1 VNAFTAPQVSLGNLD
16 AESAAT
22 LIAAAA
28 DIALI
33 VDKGGVVRDVAFQ
46 ATGLAEEL
54 EGAGKW
60 LGRAWA
66 DLVTPESRPKIADLI
81 RDAASQNPPKWR
93 HINYRD
99 RAGGD
104 IPILFATVRSSGD
117 GRMVAFGRDLRPMS
131 VLQQRLINAQ
141 QSMERDYSRIRHV
154 ETRYQLLL
162 QTSLDAIFIL
172 DGANQ
177 TVVEANPQARA
188 LVGDGPRRRQNAGLK
203 DIFAPDSVPAVQ
215 ALLATVR
222 ATGRADDVRAHLIDE
237 NRDVLVVASLF
248 REDPASFFLVRIVAS
263 KDDPNHVSVPKL
275 KSKLLKLVESAP
287 DGFVVTNPEGRIITA
302 NAAFLGMAQL
312 PTEELVRG
320 EMLSRW
326 VGRPGVEVDVIVAN
340 LLQRGAVRLFATTL
354 QGEHGVS
361 ADVEICAASVMN
373 GGRQCF
379 GFAIRNVGR
388 RIPAEPREGAMLPRS
403 IQQLTELIGRVAL
416 KDLVRESTDVIER
429 LCIETALEMT
439 GDNRASAAEMLGL
452 SRQSLYVKLR
462 RYGLGDLASEGA

>member
-1 VNAFTAPQVSLGNLD
+1 MNAFTAPQVSLGNLD

-46 ATGLAEEL
+46 SRDLADEL
-54 EGAGKW
+54 DPAGRW
-60 LGRAWA
+60 LGRPWA
-66 DLVTPESRPKIADLI
+66 DLVTSESRPKVADLI

-93 HINYRD
+93 HINYRG
-99 RAGGD
+99 RAGAD
-104 IPILFATVRSSGD
+104 IPILFATVRSSSD

-131 VLQQRLINAQ
+131 VLQQRLVNAQ

-162 QTSLDAIFIL
+162 QTSLDAIFIF
-172 DGANQ
+172 DGASQ
-177 TVVEANPQARA
+177 AVVEANPQARA
-188 LVGDGPRRRQNAGLK
+188 LIGEGTRRRQSAGLK
-203 DIFAPDSVPAVQ
+203 DIFTPDTVPAVQ

-222 ATGRADDVRAHLIDE
+222 ATGRADDVRANLSHE
-237 NRDVLVVASLF
+237 NRDVLVVASQF
-248 REDPASFFLVRIVAS
+248 REDPNLYFLVRIAAAQG
-263 KDDPNHVSVPKL
+263 DPNNVSIPKL

-287 DGFVVTNPEGRIITA
+287 DGFVVTDLEGRVMTA
-302 NAAFLGMAQL
+302 NAAFLDMAQL

-320 EMLSRW
+320 ESLSRW
-326 VGRPGVEVDVIVAN
+326 VGRPGVEVDVLVAN
-340 LLQRGAVRLFATTL
+340 LLQRGAVRLFSTTL

-361 ADVEICAASVMN
+361 ADIEICAASVMN

-388 RIPAEPREGAMLPRS
+388 RLPAEPRETPMLPRS

-462 RYGLGDLASEGA
+462 RYGLGDIASEGA

>member
-28 DIALI
+28 DIALV
-33 VDKGGVVRDVAFQ
+33 VDKGGIVRDVAFQ
-46 ATGLAEEL
+46 SKELAQEL
-54 EGAGKW
+54 DAAGKW
-60 LGRAWA
+60 LGRPWG
-66 DLVTPESRPKIADLI
+66 DLVTTESRPKIAELI

-99 RAGGD
+99 RAGAD
-104 IPILFATVRSSGD
+104 IPILFATVRSSND

-172 DGANQ
+172 DGATH

-188 LVGDGPRRRQNAGLK
+188 LIAEGTRRRSAGLK

-222 ATGRADDVRAHLIDE
+222 ATGRGDDVRANLIEE
-237 NRDVLVVASLF
+237 NRDVLVVASQF
-248 REDPASFFLVRIVAS
+248 REDPASFFLVRIAATQG
-263 KDDPNHVSVPKL
+263 DPNNVSIPKL

-287 DGFVVTNPEGRIITA
+287 DGFVVTDLEGRVMTA
-302 NAAFLGMAQL
+302 NAAFLDMAQL
-312 PTEELVRG
+312 PTEELVRS
-320 EMLSRW
+320 EPLSRW
-326 VGRPGVEVDVIVAN
+326 VGRPGVEVDVLVAN
-340 LLQRGAVRLFATTL
+340 LLQRGSVRLFATTL
-354 QGEHGVS
+354 QGEHGVV

-388 RIPAEPREGAMLPRS
+388 RLQPEPREGAVLPRS